1 MNLDKL
7 ITVNE
12 RPALSSILIII
23 GFLLIGMVVGN
34 LLAGLAMVLIVGLGL
49 EDLLNANETIMAS
62 PNGWWAMIIGQA
74 IAAICTFI
82 IPAIVYWKLV
92 EKKGLTSLG
101 LNKLPDFKTFILVI
115 SMMLLFAPFNGWVQS
130 INEKLHL
137 PSSLSRLENF
147 MKDMEQSLAELTK
160 FFTNFNSV
168 VQLFFA
174 LVVIAAIAGIGE
186 ELIFRG
192 LLQRKI
198 NKGVSN
204 HHIAIWVSAAIFSA
218 IHIQFYGFFP
228 RMFLGAMFGYFF
240 YYSGNLWVPIIAH
253 IFNNALAVVMIDLV
267 NKKKVSPDLEKLDTV
282 PWYWTALSLSIFFVL
297 FYRFIQYQKTIES
310 ESNLN

>member
-1 MNLDKL
+1 LNLDKL

-92 EKKGLTSLG
+92 EKKGLNSLG
-101 LNKLPDFKTFILVI
+101 LNKLPDFKTVILVI
-115 SMMLLFAPFNGWVQS
+115 SLMLLFAPFNGWVQS

-137 PSSLSRLENF
+137 PSSLSGLETF

-160 FFTNFNSV
+160 FFTNFSSV

-204 HHIAIWVSAAIFSA
+204 HHLAIWVSATIFSA

-267 NKKKVSPDLEKLDTV
+267 NQKKVSPDLEKLDTV
-282 PWYWTALSLSIFFVL
+282 PWYWTVLSLSIFFVL

-310 ESNLN
+310 ETNLN